1 MKKQIVKVFISL
13 LLVVTLIYPC
23 LAEIAVSATT
33 TPTYSTCADHHFSI
47 LNSASDNAKGSCGFI
62 ALSTLLSFYDSY
74 WSDRFVAESFEK
86 GNEVKRRIDKDY
98 PEGVPALKVENSLI
112 PKYNEENHPQ
122 LGQPDLEAY
131 TEFIQ
136 NNASNY
142 LHLYLLSLAATQV
155 KDDNGNYLINYQ
167 DSAYGINVY
176 NAKKLLEYY
185 LYNIIGFTSNQIVV
199 HYETSTGELT
209 QNSTMYQSIRS
220 KVSAGIPV
228 YYGAQDITGQ
238 ELGHAMVAYAVTD
251 NNDIKLFGVRNG
263 IERNSVFTADHR
275 KDVGIVWLEIKEQA
289 LPHNCCDHYTVWLL
303 DGTTKK
309 TCSCNAY
316 KTLHP
321 KHTHSA
327 AKYESYKSLNHT
339 YTCYCG
345 QTFTASHSY
354 YSYTNLGARGH
365 DAYCNC
371 GYSKT
376 ETHGLNNQ
384 AKRCNKCG
392 YFDNTYYQP
401 WGDPDITDELC

>member
-23 LAEIAVSATT
+23 LVEITVSATT

-86 GNEVKRRIDKDY
+86 GNIVNRRIDKDY
-98 PEGVPALKVENSLI
+98 PNSVPALKVENSLI
-112 PKYNEENHPQ
+112 PKNSQGH
-122 LGQPDLEAY
+122 PDLEAY
-131 TEFIQ
+131 SGFAQ
-136 NNASNY
+136 SNASDY

-167 DSAYGINVY
+167 DSAYGINEY

-199 HYETSTGELT
+199 HYEMSTGELT

-220 KVSAGIPV
+220 KVAAGIPV

-238 ELGHAMVAYAVTD
+238 VLGHAMVAYAVTD

-289 LPHNCCDHYTVWLL
+289 LPHSCCDHYTVWLL

-327 AKYESYKSLNHT
+327 AEYESHNTSKHT

-345 QTFTASHSY
+345 ASITAEHSY
-354 YSYTNLGARGH
+354 YRYSSFGASGH
-365 DAYCNC
+365 RIYCNC
-371 GYSKT
+371 GAYIFES
-376 ETHGLNNQ
+376 HFPDLPNQ
-384 AKRCNKCG
+384 PKRCDKCG
-392 YFDNTYYQP
+392 YFDDTYYQP
-401 WGDPDITDELC
+401 WQTPDDPKDELLE